1 MAKDTF
7 LISDTHFSHE
17 GICHFIR
24 SDGVTKVRP
33 WNTSTEMDEA
43 LIENW
48 NKVVRPTDKIYHL
61 GDLGFNRN
69 KLDLILPRLNGDKVL
84 IKGNHDNFKLN
95 LYSRYF
101 RDIRASY
108 QFDRCILT
116 HIPIHPSS
124 KARWKANVHGHLHD
138 NKILPEDNWY
148 VNVSVEQINFTPISW
163 EELKKRMPKDEEHI
177 S

>member
-101 RDIRASY
+101 RNIY
-108 QFDRCILT
+108 VPVILRKYLV
-116 HIPIHPSS
+116 IV
-124 KARWKANVHGHLHD
+124 K
-138 NKILPEDNWY
+138 
-148 VNVSVEQINFTPISW
+148 VSVYISFPPISW